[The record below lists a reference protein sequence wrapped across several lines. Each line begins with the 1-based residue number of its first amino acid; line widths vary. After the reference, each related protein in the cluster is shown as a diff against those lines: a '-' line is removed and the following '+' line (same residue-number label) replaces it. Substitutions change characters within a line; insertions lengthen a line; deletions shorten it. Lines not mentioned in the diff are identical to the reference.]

1 MKKIICILII
11 CIIIVLIG
19 ISCYKVISNNNVVN
33 QKKKIV
39 IKDEKD
45 YGEEYQKFKSEV
57 YTEKPTRIIY
67 KKDNTIN
74 EFFVFDKNEE
84 EYEHLLKVAEDRMY
98 YSSNQDCNLWG
109 FAPRT
114 IEYISKSNNNFIIFD
129 YDEDIENKDYTYD
142 IDFNRNIF
150 FTFPS
155 SNRLY
160 RLLDYLTCLKDPIQ
174 EDELK
179 NVIGK
184 NDFIPESQLTS
195 GYKYMHPSLNWD

>member
-1 MKKIICILII
+1 MKRIICILII
-11 CIIIVLIG
+11 CIVISCIG
-19 ISCYKVISNNNVVN
+19 INYYKVISNNNVIN

-39 IKDEKD
+39 IEDEKG
-45 YGEEYQKFKSEV
+45 YGEDYQKFKSEV
-57 YTEKPTRIIY
+57 YIEKPIRIIY

-74 EFFVFDKNEE
+74 EFFVFDKSEE

-114 IEYISKSNNNFIIFD
+114 IEDISKSNNNFIIFD
-129 YDEDIENKDYTYD
+129 YDEDIESKDYTYD

-150 FTFPS
+150 FTFPNN
-155 SNRLY
+155 NRLY
-160 RLLDYLTCLKDPIQ
+160 RLLDYLTCLKEPIQ

-179 NVIGK
+179 KVIGK

>member
-45 YGEEYQKFKSEV
+45 YGEEYHKFESEV

-109 FAPRT
+109 FAPRN